1 MVKASFGA
9 QSHCR
14 DLTRIAMSTFKIA
27 LAITAVLGASALSP
41 GAGVTVIPG
50 AFEPGRQPDGNSVVF
65 EAPEGLIVLD
75 TGRHAEH
82 TQKILDLAAQ
92 KKQRIVAVVNSHWHL
107 DHTSGNARIRAAY
120 PNVKVYASN
129 AIEAAMSGFL
139 ANSKQQA
146 AAYLEQPDVPEAVK
160 VDIRGDIATIDSGNA
175 LFPDVVLGQEGDREL
190 GGRNLH
196 IGVEHAATRGDV
208 WLFDVKARYLAGG
221 DLVTLPVPFFDTGC
235 APKWSAALAKLDK
248 LQFDSFVPGHG
259 PVMNHAQFTLYRKAF
274 DNFATCAA
282 SAADKKSCADGWI
295 RDAGPLMA
303 EAGRSRAG
311 GMLGYYVDLLRDP
324 AKRAEMC
331 D

>member
-1 MVKASFGA
+1 M
-9 QSHCR
+9 H
-14 DLTRIAMSTFKIA
+14 AMSTLKLSCA
-27 LAITAVLGASALSP
+27 LAAVLGASALTSSQ
-41 GAGVTVIPG
+41 GVTVIPG

-65 EAPEGLIVLD
+65 EAPDGLIVLD

-82 TQKILDLAAQ
+82 TQKILDFAAQ

-129 AIEAAMSGFL
+129 AIEAAMAGFL

-160 VDIRGDIATIDSGNA
+160 VDIRGDIATIDSGKA
-175 LFPDVVLGQEGDREL
+175 LFPDVVLGQEGDHEL

-196 IGVEHAATRGDV
+196 LGVEHAATRGDV
-208 WLFDVKARYLAGG
+208 WIFDAKARYLAGG

-248 LQFDSFVPGHG
+248 LRFDTFVPGHG
-259 PVMNHAQFTLYRKAF
+259 PVMDHAQFSLYRKSFDAF
-274 DNFATCAA
+274 AACAA
-282 SAADKKSCADGWI
+282 SGADKKACAEGWV

-303 EAGRSRAG
+303 EADRSRVG
-311 GMLGYYVDLLRDP
+311 GMLEYYVDLLRNP
-324 AKRAEMC
+324 AKRAELC